1 MAIKDLL
8 SDGNYIIVLD
18 TNVLLNV
25 YRYSPEFSE
34 FAMECLKRISD
45 NIFLPATVRLE
56 YGKHCR
62 SEFSKMEKRVA
73 TAGQETEEQIASA
86 KQKILKTC
94 DNLERLQFPDINEL
108 RNALAEK
115 MDEVQKELEEFFEN
129 RATLYLTQH
138 SWKGT
143 DYLMLF
149 IQQID
154 SSERVMPPPTQ
165 EDIFRWCEDGEK
177 RYKNEVPPGFK
188 DAKNKDGVRKYSDLI
203 LWNEILRFAKM
214 NTKNVIFVTDDVKA
228 DWWVTIEGNK
238 QFHPK
243 LIDEFEKTGQHI
255 VPYRAQDFFN
265 EVSTAYGVEKTDVVE
280 IALRMTDEDYC
291 IKVAEE
297 VFDEVSGELAYN
309 AINYIPESSTGNI
322 GSEGIDEFEI
332 TDYEFIEAERVDRN
346 DNMVVYEFSYKVT
359 LAGTSFEYWGRDEDT
374 RDVIRSD
381 GRDHVF
387 EGTITVQVRREA
399 EIFLDFEDDNSFET
413 ATIVDGCLE
422 ETEYTAHPDPPGEL
436 GYCPD
441 CGMPLNIDN
450 DGGNGFCINC
460 AWNH

>member
-1 MAIKDLL
+1 MAINDLL
-8 SDGNYIIVLD
+8 SDGKYIIVLD

-34 FAMECLKRISD
+34 FALECLRRISD
-45 NIFLPATVRLE
+45 SIYLPATVRLE
-56 YGKHCR
+56 FGKHCR

-73 TAGQETEEQIASA
+73 TAGQETEKQIASA

-94 DNLERLQFPDINEL
+94 DNLERLQFPDIDEL
-108 RNALAEK
+108 RNVLAGK
-115 MDEVQKELEEFFEN
+115 IDAVQKELDDFFED
-129 RATLYLTQH
+129 RATLNLIQH
-138 SWKGT
+138 SWAGT
-143 DYLMLF
+143 DYMMQLV
-149 IQQID
+149 QSID
-154 SSERVMPPPTQ
+154 SSGRIMPSPTQ
-165 EDIFRWCEDGEK
+165 EDIYRWCEDGEK

-214 NTKNVIFVTDDVKA
+214 NAKDVIFVTDDVKA
-228 DWWVTIEGNK
+228 DWWETVEGNK
-238 QFHPK
+238 QFHNK
-243 LIDEFEKTGQHI
+243 LIEEFEKTGQHI
-255 VPYRAQDFFN
+255 APYRVQDFFN
-265 EVSTAYGVEKTDVVE
+265 EVSIAYGVEKTDAVE

-291 IKVAEE
+291 IKVAED
-297 VFDEVSGELAYN
+297 VFDEASGELAYN
-309 AINYIPESSTGNI
+309 AMDYISESSTGNI

-332 TDYEFIEAERVDRN
+332 TDHEFIRAERVERN
-346 DNMVVYEFSYKVT
+346 DNTVVYEFSYKVT

-387 EGTITVQVRREA
+387 EGTIVVQVRREA
-399 EIFLDFEDDNSFET
+399 EVFLDFEDDNSFET
-413 ATIVDGCLE
+413 AVITDGCLE
-422 ETEYTAHPDPPGEL
+422 ETEYADRPEPPGEL

-441 CGMPLNIDN
+441 CGVPLNVEN
-450 DGGNGFCINC
+450 EGGNGFCINC